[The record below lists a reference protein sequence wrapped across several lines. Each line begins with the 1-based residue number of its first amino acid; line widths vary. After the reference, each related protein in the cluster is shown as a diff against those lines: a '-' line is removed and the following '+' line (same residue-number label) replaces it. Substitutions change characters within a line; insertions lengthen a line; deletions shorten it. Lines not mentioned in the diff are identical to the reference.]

1 MKTLLAFI
9 IIAAMAM
16 ACSAHY
22 CPTYGKK
29 DRYANFKR

>member
-1 MKTLLAFI
+1 MKKLLAI
-9 IIAAMAM
+9 ILVTSITT
-16 ACSAHY
+16 ACSQHY